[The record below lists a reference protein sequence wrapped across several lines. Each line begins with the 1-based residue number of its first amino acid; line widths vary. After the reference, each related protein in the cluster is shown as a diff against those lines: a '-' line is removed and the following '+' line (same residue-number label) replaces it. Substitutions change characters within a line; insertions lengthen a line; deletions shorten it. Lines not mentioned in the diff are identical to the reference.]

1 MKRREAKITRVIS
14 CSSCFNLLI
23 ISNSQLL
30 RTTQIKWNHSS
41 WYNRQNIVKSTIQ
54 FPSYFAL
61 ILYTTFPTC
70 EHAIEANAVCLNLNF
85 IILTTPCPM
94 HSSTRV
100 TLLLCDRSHVYH
112 YMNWS
117 DLFDAALNIY
127 VRVLLCPFWILS
139 HLHRFA
145 RPAHNTSI
153 IISWLRYF
161 TRWLHFRRLRSL
173 FWFWCARDEPMIH
186 SVLIN

>member
-1 MKRREAKITRVIS
+1 MKWREAIITRVIS

-30 RTTQIKWNHSS
+30 STKQIKWHHSS
-41 WYNRQNIVKSTIQ
+41 EYNRQNTVKSTVQ

-61 ILYTTFPTC
+61 ILHT
-70 EHAIEANAVCLNLNF
+70 ALLNAVCLNLNF

-100 TLLLCDRSHVYH
+100 TLLLCDRSHVHH

-117 DLFDAALNIY
+117 DLFDATLNIY
-127 VRVLLCPFWILS
+127 VYVLLCPFWILS
-139 HLHRFA
+139 HLCRFA
-145 RPAHNTSI
+145 RPTHNTSI

-161 TRWLHFRRLRSL
+161 ARWLHFRRLHLHCFAFGVRETNYEASTSTL
-173 FWFWCARDEPMIH
+173 NH
-186 SVLIN
+186 SVHIN